1 MVKPVFKQILRWS
14 SQKVTGLRKA
24 NSGDWA
30 WLDVKPMPLPV
41 LNRKLWKVAE
51 PSIPYYVLLSLS
63 VVIATLGLLANSAA
77 TIIGAMIV
85 APLMG
90 PILGMAFSMIMS
102 NRRLLRRSTL
112 ALVTG
117 ALMSIAIGAMICQLV
132 GIETLTPEITARTS
146 PNLLDLGVALAAGGA
161 GAFAFSRRDIAD
173 ALPGV
178 AIAVALVPPL
188 SVIGIGIALN
198 LQDVT
203 FGSSLL
209 FLTNLTGIIFSGG
222 LVLLLQRYGSLAR
235 AQKGLT
241 VAIVALL
248 ILGIPLALSFQD
260 VVIREQTRSQINQ
273 LIRQETLTFSDKD
286 IRSLTVQR
294 HQGQLLVDLEVS
306 APAGEISDRQVDLV
320 REFLQNQTERAIAL
334 NVTVIPTEQFIS
346 PVEE

>member
-1 MVKPVFKQILRWS
+1 MFKQILKWS
-14 SQKVTGLRKA
+14 SQKITGLRTA

-117 ALMSIAIGAMICQLV
+117 ALMSIAIGAMICRLV

-222 LVLLLQRYGSLAR
+222 LILLLQRYGSLAR

-241 VAIVALL
+241 LAIIALF

-260 VVIREQTRSQINQ
+260 VVIREQTRSQI
-273 LIRQETLTFSDKD
+273 S
-286 IRSLTVQR
+286 
-294 HQGQLLVDLEVS
+294 
-306 APAGEISDRQVDLV
+306 
-320 REFLQNQTERAIAL
+320 
-334 NVTVIPTEQFIS
+334 
-346 PVEE
+346 